1 MVGLPPISSCW
12 EGLSGGQEVGEAC
25 GPAGLLALLI
35 LLQALLLCCFLADDL
50 EADELQLDLE
60 DSKLHPS
67 IQCTPSPGEQPGKA
81 FPLNIPAHF

>member
-1 MVGLPPISSCW
+1 M
-12 EGLSGGQEVGEAC
+12 GEAC
-25 GPAGLLALLI
+25 GPAGPLALLI

-81 FPLNIPAHF
+81 FPLNIPAHL